1 MDAIEFLI
9 LITVAITVFEVGVVL
24 HSFINFFFLTPIFG
38 PEGILL
44 PTEWADFV
52 VATLNQIAAKIIP
65 IYIVILVFY
74 LIMYILYIIIITI
87 IPETGPKSFFIPIR
101 EILLK
106 IPPFPSLIKYGVF
119 KLMDDI
125 FYSLGLSSFIK
136 MIANIVASVF
146 NFSRDNIK
154 RILIYILPDYEKN
167 INEYD
172 YKMQKEEQEREV
184 VIEKENE
191 LHKQIEEEKD
201 ICVSNNVG
209 IITPDTSLSEMINE
223 NITDIYKTIDCEGKA
238 IGNYI
243 RSNK

>member
-1 MDAIEFLI
+1 MDVIEFLI
-9 LITVAITVFEVGVVL
+9 FITVGITVFEVSVVL

-38 PEGILL
+38 TEGILL

-52 VATLNQIAAKIIP
+52 IATLNQIAATLIP
-65 IYIVILVFY
+65 IYILILVFY
-74 LIMYILYIIIITI
+74 LIMYIIYIIIITI
-87 IPETGPKSFFIPIR
+87 IPETGPKTFFIPIR

-106 IPPFPSLIKYGVF
+106 IPPLPSLIKYGVF

-136 MIANIVASVF
+136 MIANIVASIF
-146 NFSRDNIK
+146 NFSRDYIK
-154 RILIYILPDYEKN
+154 RILIYILPDYEEN
-167 INEYD
+167 INEFD
-172 YKMQKEEQEREV
+172 YKMQKEEQERKV

-201 ICVSNNVG
+201 ICISNNVG
-209 IITPDTSLSEMINE
+209 ILTPDTSLSEMINE